1 MDLDYFKKTFKLDS
15 TSSEPMYKQISNYLK
30 RMIQMGILKE
40 GDQMIP
46 EVTICNE
53 LNVSRSTVRLAMAEL
68 LDEGLLVRSVVLN
81 AEVLSKIPEEV
92 REKLQLPKEQ
102 RKVFYLHRIRCG
114 NNEPMLVEHTYIPYY
129 LCNGIESYDFSSI
142 SLYYILDSL
151 YGLEPYH
158 ATETIEAVN
167 MTEDERKILRCQEN
181 IPAFRIKRISHTET
195 GLI

>member
-68 LDEGLLVRSVVLN
+68 LRRGLLVRYRGKRFLCCGQPNENVRSTIYTTLQKACMILELRHLSVVLN

-92 REKLQLPKEQ
+92 REKLQLPKRTE
-102 RKVFYLHRIRCG
+102 KSIL
-114 NNEPMLVEHTYIPYY
+114 
-129 LCNGIESYDFSSI
+129 SSQNT
-142 SLYYILDSL
+142 LW
-151 YGLEPYH
+151 
-158 ATETIEAVN
+158 
-167 MTEDERKILRCQEN
+167 K
-181 IPAFRIKRISHTET
+181 
-195 GLI
+195 

>member
-68 LDEGLLVRSVVLN
+68 LDEGLLVRYRGKGSYVADNRMKRPINYLYNFTESMHDIGAQASSVVLN

-92 REKLQLPKEQ
+92 REKLIN
-102 RKVFYLHRIRCG
+102 FAY
-114 NNEPMLVEHTYIPYY
+114 
-129 LCNGIESYDFSSI
+129 
-142 SLYYILDSL
+142 
-151 YGLEPYH
+151 
-158 ATETIEAVN
+158 ET
-167 MTEDERKILRCQEN
+167 
-181 IPAFRIKRISHTET
+181 RISSTQFCEA
-195 GLI
+195 LCSLMPQPIEINNNKNDAIIPLKNWLLAL